1 MKKVLSWAVLLT
13 LLFTQVSS
21 ATSPNLI
28 SGCVNKKTSLLR
40 IADKCSSSEKKISWG
55 ATGVSGKDGADG
67 KNGIDGKDGVDGIDG
82 LDGKEGINGQNG
94 INGRDGAPGI
104 AGPKGETGKD
114 GSQNTIYW
122 AYIKLKDVQTN
133 GSRKIIVLNSKYLNL
148 PVGPLGQDYKFQAS
162 VYLTTK
168 LTAQTLVGCYWT
180 NQSSLDKNS
189 GGWGAFDTKNTVG
202 FSAIL
207 NPTAVMFLENSSDEK
222 LLVCTI
228 AENASITGGYVSAE
242 AVNGSFKGTIGE

>member
-1 MKKVLSWAVLLT
+1 MKKSLAWIVLFTLLLT
-13 LLFTQVSS
+13 QVNS
-21 ATSPNLI
+21 ATSLNSNSI
-28 SGCVNKKTSLLR
+28 TGCVNKKTSLVR
-40 IADKCSSSEKKISWG
+40 ISEKCTSAEKKIVWG
-55 ATGVSGKDGADG
+55 VTGTAGKDGLNG
-67 KNGIDGKDGVDGIDG
+67 KDGIDGVDGVDGIDG
-82 LDGKEGINGQNG
+82 KAGLDGQNG
-94 INGRDGAPGI
+94 LNGRDGAPGI
-104 AGPKGETGKD
+104 AGPRGETGKD

-202 FSAIL
+202 FTAIL

-242 AVNGSFKGTIGE
+242 AVNSSFKGTIGE